1 MTTDDSG
8 TRGEGQP
15 GDVGQSGS
23 EAQPGEAQP
32 GGEDL
37 ASTGWIAGSIVSLL
51 IGWSLALASI
61 LSTSGP
67 SSSQWPDGGRVLLGV
82 IAVLMG
88 IGVPALG
95 LLRVRRGERLG
106 RPTGDAV
113 PAVCAVVMLLGVC
126 TLLPM
131 LVLQFADVV
140 S

>member
-15 GDVGQSGS
+15 GDVGQSGD
-23 EAQPGEAQP
+23 A
-32 GGEDL
+32 DL
-37 ASTGWIAGSIVSLL
+37 TSTGWIAGSIVSLC
-51 IGWSLALASI
+51 IGWSLALAAI

-67 SSSQWPDGGRVLLGV
+67 SSTQWPDGGRILLDV
-82 IAVLMG
+82 IAAALG

-95 LLRVRRGERLG
+95 LLRLRREERLG
-106 RPTGDAV
+106 RGRSDAV
-113 PAVCAVVMLLGVC
+113 PAVCAVVLLLAVC

-131 LVLQFADVV
+131 LFLQVAQVM

>member
-1 MTTDDSG
+1 MTADDGG
-8 TRGEGQP
+8 TRDDGQLSGEGRP
-15 GDVGQSGS
+15 R
-23 EAQPGEAQP
+23 
-32 GGEDL
+32 GEDP
-37 ASTGWIAGSIVSLL
+37 ASTGWVAGSIVSLL

-82 IAVLMG
+82 IAVAMG

-95 LLRVRRGERLG
+95 LLRVRRQERLD
-106 RPTGDAV
+106 RPMGDAV

-131 LVLQFADVV
+131 LVLQVAQVL

>member
-8 TRGEGQP
+8 TGGARQPHGEGQP
-15 GDVGQSGS
+15 G
-23 EAQPGEAQP
+23 GERQP

-67 SSSQWPDGGRVLLGV
+67 SSSQWPDGGRILLDV
-82 IAVLMG
+82 IAAALG

-95 LLRVRRGERLG
+95 LLRLRREERLG
-106 RPTGDAV
+106 RPKSDAV
-113 PAVCAVVMLLGVC
+113 PAVCAVVLLLAVC

-131 LVLQFADVV
+131 LFLQVAQVM

>member
-1 MTTDDSG
+1 MTADDGGAMDDGQLSG
-8 TRGEGQP
+8 EGRPRGEDP
-15 GDVGQSGS
+15 
-23 EAQPGEAQP
+23 
-32 GGEDL
+32 
-37 ASTGWIAGSIVSLL
+37 ASTGWVAGSIVSLL

-67 SSSQWPDGGRVLLGV
+67 SSSQWPDGGRVLLAV
-82 IAVLMG
+82 IAVAMG

-95 LLRVRRGERLG
+95 LLRVRRQERLG
-106 RPTGDAV
+106 RPTSDAV

-131 LVLQFADVV
+131 LVLQVAQVL

>member
-1 MTTDDSG
+1 MTADDGG
-8 TRGEGQP
+8 TRDDGQLSGEGRP
-15 GDVGQSGS
+15 R
-23 EAQPGEAQP
+23 
-32 GGEDL
+32 GEDP
-37 ASTGWIAGSIVSLL
+37 ASTRWVAGSIVSLL

-82 IAVLMG
+82 IAVAMG

-95 LLRVRRGERLG
+95 LLRVRRQERLD

-131 LVLQFADVV
+131 LVLQVAQVL